1 VRLTRAD
8 WVRLVL
14 LWLGGIDLRLT
25 MLAVPPLIPLIHR
38 ELHLDEKAIG
48 ALVSGPVLLLA
59 IAAVPGSL
67 LIAKLGV
74 RGALLAG
81 LGSVALFGALRGFGP
96 SVPVLFSA
104 TFLMGVGVAVTQPA
118 FPSLV
123 REWFPRRI
131 AIATAVYSNGILIG
145 ETLPTALT
153 TPVGV
158 LPFAH
163 GDWRWALASWSVL
176 VLLSAVAIGAAAP
189 ARVAVA
195 HGDWRWALASWS
207 VLVLLSAVA
216 IGAAAP
222 ARVAGG
228 TVTSHWWP
236 DWRQGQA
243 IRIGIV
249 MGMASAAYFGANA
262 FIPDFLDQ
270 TARHNLISPSLA
282 LLNGAQL
289 LTAPAVALWPRLLTG
304 RAGFIGSAAIMAAA
318 QLGLVLTPG
327 VGAVVWAP
335 VLGFSTALAFVVV
348 LSLPPRVAPP
358 GGVARMSAAIFTLQ
372 YATAFV
378 IPLIAGALWDATGR
392 ALLAFLPGI
401 AAAVAMA
408 WGAMSLRIPDRMQN
422 SP

>member
-1 VRLTRAD
+1 MRLTRAD

-96 SVPVLFSA
+96 SVPVLLSA

-158 LPFAH
+158 LP
-163 GDWRWALASWSVL
+163 L
-176 VLLSAVAIGAAAP
+176 
-189 ARVAVA
+189 A

-304 RAGFIGSAAIMAAA
+304 RAGFVGSAAIMAAA

-408 WGAMSLRIPDRMQN
+408 WGAMSLRIPDRVQN
-422 SP
+422 SS